1 LAFYFHILLLILLNL
16 ALFTG
21 YTPEEIPPYETKF
34 LTLTLFFAYEYR
46 VGLDV
51 RGIVVPFPA
60 CGIAFNRSQK
70 RPDRILGQYR
80 FIFSGHWGNF
90 AGVKATRV

>member
-1 LAFYFHILLLILLNL
+1 LLLILSNL
-16 ALFTG
+16 ILFTG
-21 YTPEEIPPYETKF
+21 YTPQEIPPYETKF
-34 LTLTLFFAYEYR
+34 LTLTLSFVYEYR

-60 CGIAFNRSQK
+60 CGKELSPSQK

-80 FIFSGHWGNF
+80 FIFNGYWGNF
-90 AGVKATRV
+90 TGVKATRV